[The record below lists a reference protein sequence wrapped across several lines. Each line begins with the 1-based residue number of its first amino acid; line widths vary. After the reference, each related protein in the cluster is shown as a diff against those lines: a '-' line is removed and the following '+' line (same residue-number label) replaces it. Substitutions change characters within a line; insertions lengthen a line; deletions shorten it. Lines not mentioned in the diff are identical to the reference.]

1 MPPACPTTRPCTR
14 TGSHNESIREWV
26 ASASCRGG
34 TELSTAV
41 ADSEGPAVMRAAVLL
56 GTGGPEMLAVRDDVP
71 VPSPDLGDVLV
82 RVAACGMNNTDINTR
97 VGWYSRSITSATSS
111 QGFAEADP
119 EDSAWGRRGLSFPRI
134 QGADIAGVVVAAG
147 ESADAGLVGHRVLID
162 PWLRDRDRPGDRD
175 LAGYLGSERDGGYA
189 EYCTVPQENVY
200 PVSAGLSDIELA
212 SFACSWS
219 TAEHMLQRADLR
231 AGEAI
236 AVPGA
241 SGGVGSALVQ
251 LAKRRG
257 ARVVAVAGA
266 SKRDGV
272 RDLGADEVLARESGD
287 IVAAALEANGG
298 SFDVVADVVGGG
310 NFPGWL
316 EALCRGGRYVTSGA
330 IAGPVVD
337 LDLRTLYLKDLQLH
351 GATVY
356 APQVFADLVGY
367 IERGEVRPVVGGTY
381 PLEEIHAAQQAFAD
395 KRHIGS
401 LVITVGL
408 APPTEQSRT

>member
-1 MPPACPTTRPCTR
+1 MT
-14 TGSHNESIREWV
+14 
-26 ASASCRGG
+26 
-34 TELSTAV
+34 
-41 ADSEGPAVMRAAVLL
+41 DSEGPAVMRAAVLL

-71 VPSPDLGDVLV
+71 VPRPDHGDVLV

-97 VGWYSRSITSATSS
+97 VGWYSRSVTSATTS

-119 EDSAWGRRGLSFPRI
+119 EDSAWGRSGLSFPRV

-147 ESADAGLVGHRVLID
+147 EGADVGLVGRRVLVD
-162 PWLRDRDRPGDRD
+162 PWLRDRDRPADRG

-189 EYCTVPQENVY
+189 EYCTVPSENVY
-200 PVSAGLSDIELA
+200 PVSVGLSDIELA

-219 TAEHMLQRADLR
+219 TAEHMLQRANLR
-231 AGEAI
+231 AGETI

-272 RDLGADEVLARESGD
+272 RDLGADAVVTRDSGD
-287 IVAAALEANGG
+287 IVAAALEANDV
-298 SFDVVADVVGGG
+298 SFDVVADVVGGDSFG
-310 NFPGWL
+310 GWL
-316 EALCRGGRYVTSGA
+316 EALRRGGRYVTSGA

-401 LVITVGL
+401 LVITVEPAAQAGRS
-408 APPTEQSRT
+408 PKRPSG

>member
-1 MPPACPTTRPCTR
+1 MS
-14 TGSHNESIREWV
+14 GES
-26 ASASCRGG
+26 SP
-34 TELSTAV
+34 AV
-41 ADSEGPAVMRAAVLL
+41 AGSDLPAVMRAAVLL
-56 GTGGPEMLAVRDDVP
+56 GTGGPEMLVVRDDVP
-71 VPSPDLGDVLV
+71 VPSPGQGDVLV

-97 VGWYSRSITSATSS
+97 VGWYSRSVTAATSS

-119 EDSAWGRRGLSFPRI
+119 EDSAWGRSGLSFPRI

-147 ESADAGLVGHRVLID
+147 ESADAGLVGRRVLVD
-162 PWLRDRDRPGDRD
+162 PWLRDRDRPDDRA

-200 PVSAGLSDIELA
+200 PVSVGLSDIELA

-219 TAEHMLQRADLR
+219 TAEHMLQRAGLR
-231 AGEAI
+231 SGESV

-266 SKRDGV
+266 SKRASV
-272 RDLGADEVLARESGD
+272 SDLGADAVVVRESDD
-287 IVAAALEANGG
+287 IVAEATGANGG
-298 SFDVVADVVGGG
+298 SFDVVADVVGGSSFG
-310 NFPGWL
+310 GWL
-316 EALCRGGRYVTSGA
+316 EALRRGGRYVTSGA

-337 LDLRTLYLKDLQLH
+337 LDLRTLYLNDLQLH

-356 APQVFADLVGY
+356 APQVFADLVNY
-367 IERGEVRPVVGGTY
+367 IERGELRPVVGGTY
-381 PLEEIHAAQQAFAD
+381 PLEQIHAAQRAFAG
-395 KRHIGS
+395 KRHVGS
-401 LVITVGL
+401 LVIAIQPAL
-408 APPTEQSRT
+408 PTERGV

>member
-1 MPPACPTTRPCTR
+1 M
-14 TGSHNESIREWV
+14 TGSDPS
-26 ASASCRGG
+26 
-34 TELSTAV
+34 
-41 ADSEGPAVMRAAVLL
+41 AVMRAAVLL
-56 GTGGPEMLAVRDDVP
+56 GTGGPEMLEVRDDVP
-71 VPSPDLGDVLV
+71 VPSPGPRDVLV
-82 RVAACGMNNTDINTR
+82 RVAACGMNNTDVNTR
-97 VGWYSRSITSATSS
+97 VGWYSRSVTSATSS

-119 EDSAWGRRGLSFPRI
+119 TDSAWGRGGLSFPRI

-147 ESADAGLVGHRVLID
+147 EGADSGLMGRRVLID
-162 PWLRDRDRPGDRD
+162 PWLRDRDRPADRD

-200 PVSAGLSDIELA
+200 PVSVGLSDVELA

-231 AGEAI
+231 SGETV

-257 ARVVAVAGA
+257 ARVVAVAGE
-266 SKRDGV
+266 SKRAAV
-272 RDLGADEVLARESGD
+272 SDLGADAVIARESED
-287 IVAAALEANGG
+287 VVAAAAAANGG

-310 NFPGWL
+310 SFPGWL

-381 PLEEIHAAQQAFAD
+381 PLEEIHAAQEAFAG
-395 KRHIGS
+395 KRHVGS
-401 LVITVGL
+401 LVIVLKPEASPDRSPG
-408 APPTEQSRT
+408 